1 MDNFFAEQ
9 ESKRFAWIYISFY
22 AALTIGVMALFVTLF
37 FSVVIGIIF
46 SLFIIGFYSYYGVQ
60 FINYAYLFQ
69 NIEAA
74 IIEKEEIEGAYNNI
88 STVRDYTLLE
98 INIEEWLANKIFIEQ
113 GINIEKVAL
122 QLNTNRTYLSGYVNN
137 ILNKTFKEWISELR
151 LNEAKS
157 LLLKH
162 PELSISD
169 ISEMAGFS
177 DKSNFG
183 RLFIKQME
191 MTPKAWRISNL
202 HFDLQTS

>member
-9 ESKRFAWIYISFY
+9 ESKRFTWIYISFY
-22 AALTIGVMALFVTLF
+22 AALAMGVMALFVTLF

-74 IIEKEEIEGAYNNI
+74 IAEKEKIEEVYNNI
-88 STVRDYTLLE
+88 LTVRDYTLLE
-98 INIEEWLANKIFIEQ
+98 INIEEWLADKIFLEQ

-122 QLNTNRTYLSGYVNN
+122 QLNTNRTYLSDYVNN

-151 LNEAKS
+151 LDEAKN

-183 RLFIKQME
+183 RLFIKQMG
-191 MTPKAWRISNL
+191 MTPKVWRVSNL
-202 HFDLQTS
+202 NIDIQTS